1 MTLIDLAAQA
11 MAQVQ
16 GSQWAALDSAEQQ
29 TLRDCVYAVIKAVRQ
44 PDVRMTEAGAEIIR
58 NVGPEESDTAHL
70 SNAANTWRF
79 MIDALLDED

>member
-11 MAQVQ
+11 MAKVQ
-16 GSQWAALDSAEQQ
+16 GSQWAVLNGAEQQ
-29 TLRDCVYAVIKAVRQ
+29 TLRDCVHAVIKAVRQ

-58 NVGPEESDTAHL
+58 KIGPDESDAAHL
-70 SNAANTWRF
+70 SDAANTWRF